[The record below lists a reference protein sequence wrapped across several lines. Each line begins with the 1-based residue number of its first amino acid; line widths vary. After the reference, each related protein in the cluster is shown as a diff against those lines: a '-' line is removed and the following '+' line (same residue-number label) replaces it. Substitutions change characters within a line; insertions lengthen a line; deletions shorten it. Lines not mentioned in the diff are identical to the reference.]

1 MTVESS
7 VKSNG
12 NQTEVILLPL
22 FKARDGQSNFEEK
35 EGYENPGSKQ
45 AERVR
50 LCRRKN
56 PAWTYLEG
64 KI

>member
-1 MTVESS
+1 M
-7 VKSNG
+7 KSNG

-45 AERVR
+45 AERAR
-50 LCRRKN
+50 LGGGEI
-56 PAWTYLEG
+56 AWQWTYLQG
-64 KI
+64 KM